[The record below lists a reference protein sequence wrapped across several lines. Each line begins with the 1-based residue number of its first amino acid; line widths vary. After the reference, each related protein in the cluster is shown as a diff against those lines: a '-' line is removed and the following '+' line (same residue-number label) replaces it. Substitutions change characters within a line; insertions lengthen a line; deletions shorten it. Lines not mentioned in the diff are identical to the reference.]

1 VPLLSEPNTAIEATL
16 NVSLYPSGTNVS
28 CFGSAD
34 GWIDATI
41 NGGIGPF
48 SFLWRGPDSTEFAT
62 EDITGLPA
70 GTYAYE
76 LVVTDA
82 NQCSFFTNVILTQP
96 DAPLANTFVLSQYN
110 GNNVSCAG
118 MSDGSIDVTVGGGS
132 PGYTIAWS
140 GPGGFTASSEDITNL
155 LAGTYTFTVTDTN
168 GCTIAT
174 PMDLLSPQ
182 VLNVT
187 LAAPLTAGGS
197 NISCFGANDGVID
210 AVVSGGTQNYSLNW
224 TGPNGFSSDQP
235 HETSLAP
242 GEYCLVVTDA
252 NGCTAQ
258 NCITLTEPPLLVAS
272 TTTQP
277 ASCGANVGS
286 ADLSVAG
293 GSAPFSFLWDNGATQ
308 EDISGLP
315 ANNYDVTVTDV
326 NGCTASATAM
336 VAGTPGVDGEAAV
349 TDNLCN
355 GASEGAIDLTVITGT
370 APYSYQWSDGNTNED
385 RTGLPAGSYGIEV
398 IDANGCSWSDA
409 VSVNESIAIGI
420 DSTISVYDGGHNV
433 SSYGG
438 SNGSID
444 IEVSGGAPPYNIQ
457 WNNGATGSSLNGL
470 AAGSYV
476 VTVTD
481 GNGCSTVRTIILT
494 EPQDLDM
501 PTGYTPNGDGSNDL
515 FVVHGLEAYPNNTF
529 TVLNRWGNVVYD
541 RFNYSNDWA
550 GENSTGDQL
559 PNGTY
564 FVILTI
570 NQGARTLQGYVDL
583 RR

>member
-1 VPLLSEPNTAIEATL
+1 
-16 NVSLYPSGTNVS
+16 
-28 CFGSAD
+28 
-34 GWIDATI
+34 
-41 NGGIGPF
+41 
-48 SFLWRGPDSTEFAT
+48 
-62 EDITGLPA
+62 
-70 GTYAYE
+70 
-76 LVVTDA
+76 
-82 NQCSFFTNVILTQP
+82 
-96 DAPLANTFVLSQYN
+96 
-110 GNNVSCAG
+110 
-118 MSDGSIDVTVGGGS
+118 M
-132 PGYTIAWS
+132 
-140 GPGGFTASSEDITNL
+140 
-155 LAGTYTFTVTDTN
+155 
-168 GCTIAT
+168 
-174 PMDLLSPQ
+174 
-182 VLNVT
+182 
-187 LAAPLTAGGS
+187 
-197 NISCFGANDGVID
+197 
-210 AVVSGGTQNYSLNW
+210 
-224 TGPNGFSSDQP
+224 
-235 HETSLAP
+235 
-242 GEYCLVVTDA
+242 
-252 NGCTAQ
+252 
-258 NCITLTEPPLLVAS
+258 
-272 TTTQP
+272 
-277 ASCGANVGS
+277 GS

-355 GASEGAIDLTVITGT
+355 GTSEGAIDLTVITGT

-444 IEVSGGAPPYNIQ
+444 IEVSGGDPPYNIQ